1 MSMPDRNTPPR
12 PLVEGNEESSSAG
25 GGRFPATRWSMV
37 LAVRAQHSGEAAA
50 ALEQLCQL
58 YWLPVYVFIRS
69 RGRGVEEAEDLTQ
82 SFFATLIARQG
93 FDGVSPERGAF
104 RAFVLAALKRFL
116 VDDWRKRSSQKRGGG
131 QVPIAIDRDLGEQ
144 RYLQIPAT
152 EDDPDT
158 LFERQWAAALL
169 DRMLRQLG
177 ESYARNGKSRQFE
190 LLSPYLAGTNG
201 DRPYAAIA
209 GEMGISEG
217 GARAAMARVRNRFA
231 RMLREEIAQTV
242 ESESEVDEEIQ
253 HLFRLFAR
261 R

>member
-1 MSMPDRNTPPR
+1 
-12 PLVEGNEESSSAG
+12 
-25 GGRFPATRWSMV
+25 MV
-37 LAVRAQHSGEAAA
+37 LAVGGTIPAKPRRPWSNSASSIGCPSMCSSAAGA
-50 ALEQLCQL
+50 AGS
-58 YWLPVYVFIRS
+58 RS
-69 RGRGVEEAEDLTQ
+69 RGVEEAEEAEEAEDLTQ

-104 RAFVLAALKRFL
+104 RAFVLSALKRFL
-116 VDDWRKRSSQKRGGG
+116 VDDWRKQTRQKRGGG
-131 QVPIAIDRDLGEQ
+131 QVPIAIDRDMGEQ

-158 LFERQWAAALL
+158 LFERHWAAALL

-177 ESYARNGKSRQFE
+177 ESYARDGKSRQFE

-209 GEMGISEG
+209 GELGISEA

-231 RMLREEIAQTV
+231 RMLREEIAHTV
-242 ESESEVDEEIQ
+242 ESESEVEEEIQ